1 MEKEILA
8 QLCEEMPFEGG
19 INEECV
25 YHLALN
31 EWGVKKQL
39 IKLIEELSELTQAIT
54 KHLNELGNANI
65 AEEIA
70 DVRIVTEQIVIA
82 LDLGDEIYKH
92 KNEKLLRLYNKL
104 TKKKES
110 K

>member
-8 QLCEEMPFEGG
+8 QLCEEIPFEGG

-39 IKLIEELSELTQAIT
+39 NKLIEECAELIMAIS
-54 KHLNELGNANI
+54 KKLNDLDGANI

-92 KNEKLLRLYNKL
+92 KNEKLLRLYKYL

>member
-1 MEKEILA
+1 MQKEISG
-8 QLCEEMPFEGG
+8 QLCEEIPFEGG

-31 EWGVKKQL
+31 KWGVKKQL
-39 IKLIEELSELTQAIT
+39 IKLVEELSELTQAIT
-54 KHLNELGNANI
+54 KHLNELNGSNI

-92 KNEKLLRLYNKL
+92 KNEKLLRLYKYL
-104 TKKKES
+104 TKES